1 MAVVRNIAALLKKA
15 WAKEPVIVT
24 SFAIGIVALLTP
36 LLSPIAEYQTRLN
49 RAVPFQYPVPVRDD
63 GSMPNIPSHPSEKI
77 GPSLEWMKKL

>member
-24 SFAIGIVALLTP
+24 SFAIGMVALLAP
-36 LLSPIAEYQTRLN
+36 LVSPIAKYQTLLN

-63 GSMPNIPSHPSEKI
+63 GNMPDIPSHPSEKI
-77 GPSLEWMKKL
+77 GPSLEWMKKF

>member
-1 MAVVRNIAALLKKA
+1 MAGVRNVAALLKKA

-36 LLSPIAEYQTRLN
+36 LLSPFTQYQTRMN

-63 GSMPNIPSHPSEKI
+63 GNMPDIPSHPCEKI
-77 GPSLEWMKKL
+77 GPTLEWMKKL